1 MLISVD
7 GEEAVPVNAGAQSET
22 RRSHLYT
29 TPVLEDGEHTVT
41 IRMAEEQT
49 ASKPEIV
56 LEYAEITRGKVSD
69 SSAGYTKEALAA
81 NDYVLYTVNCGTPDP
96 SVIPNPESERMG
108 LLQSSVDQ
116 AYGKDARTGRTWGRD
131 GDTEH
136 SIAVNY
142 EGDATDIGNS
152 FIYMSE
158 SAVFDMDKSLKPV
171 SD

>member
-1 MLISVD
+1 
-7 GEEAVPVNAGAQSET
+7 
-22 RRSHLYT
+22 
-29 TPVLEDGEHTVT
+29 
-41 IRMAEEQT
+41 
-49 ASKPEIV
+49 
-56 LEYAEITRGKVSD
+56 
-69 SSAGYTKEALAA
+69 
-81 NDYVLYTVNCGTPDP
+81 
-96 SVIPNPESERMG
+96 MG

-158 SAVFDMDKSLKPV
+158 SAVFDMDKSCLGYSFEIPEEKLAGID
-171 SD
+171 SDDVRGYSSI